1 MPHRA
6 LVPAAV
12 LALLAAAACDH
23 PSATTAPDAD
33 VARGA
38 PSGVVTVV
46 AGTSIQDALDDAEPG
61 DRILVEPGVYRE
73 ALVIDKPGIRLIG
86 RTGKRAGRNDD
97 RVILEN
103 PGEARNGIFARDV
116 ADIEIRN
123 VTVRGFGANGVLLVR
138 VDGFR
143 LSGIV
148 AEDNGE
154 YGLFPVRS
162 RHGVIERSTA
172 SGHSDA
178 GIYVGL
184 SEDVDIRTSEA
195 FGNVNGFEIENSTR
209 IRATANRAHGNTAG
223 FLVVLLPQL
232 PVKTADE
239 ILVAG
244 NRVSDNNL
252 ENFAEEGEIAAVV
265 PRGSGILVVG
275 TDGTR
280 VERNR
285 VTGNDFVGIAVAS
298 TNLVAALAGL
308 PPEAIDVEPDP
319 DGARV
324 RDNVVT
330 GNGASPP
337 DLGLGLPGVDLLWDG
352 TGTDN
357 CWSGNDFD
365 SSFPAALPTCD

>member
-1 MPHRA
+1 MLRRH
-6 LVPAAV
+6 VPPAV
-12 LALLAAAACDH
+12 LLPLLLAAAACDD
-23 PSATTAPDAD
+23 PAVGTAPDVEAAPAD
-33 VARGA
+33 
-38 PSGVVTVV
+38 PSGAITVV
-46 AGTSIQDALDDAEPG
+46 SGTSIQAALDEAEPG
-61 DRILVEPGVYRE
+61 DRIIVEPGVYRE

-86 RTGKRAGRNDD
+86 GTHGRQPGADG
-97 RVILEN
+97 VILEN
-103 PGEARNGIFARDV
+103 PGGERNGILARDV
-116 ADIEIRN
+116 EDIEIRN
-123 VTVRGFGANGVLLVR
+123 LTIRGFGANGVLLVR

-143 LSGIV
+143 LSGLA
-148 AEDNGE
+148 AEDNGA
-154 YGLFPVRS
+154 YGLFPVLS

-172 SGHSDA
+172 SGHADA
-178 GIYVGL
+178 GIYVGQ

-232 PVKTADE
+232 SVKTSAD

-252 ENFAEEGEIAAVV
+252 ENFADEGDIVAVV

-275 TDGTR
+275 TDRTR
-280 VERNR
+280 VEGNE

-298 TNLVAALAGL
+298 TGLVATLAGL

-319 DGARV
+319 DGTRV
-324 RDNVVT
+324 RDNTVT
-330 GNGASPP
+330 GNGANPP

-352 TGTDN
+352 SGTDN
-357 CWSGNDFD
+357 CWSGNTFD
-365 SSFPAALPTCD
+365 SRFPAPLPPCG